1 MTTTKRTK
9 ELTAY
14 TYQYPSVLSWCK
26 RLWVLQT
33 GDLLTRSGVVYRV
46 SQVIR
51 SQIPGAKPRIVL
63 VEHAESLPQPQPV
76 NTTKPGLPIV
86 QSGENQSLPEHPT
99 ETGATTKALHPWR
112 RPTGFEISEA
122 DPTF

>member
-14 TYQYPSVLSWCK
+14 DHQYPSVLSWSK

-33 GDLLTRSGVVYRV
+33 GDLLSRAGVVYRV

-63 VEHAESLPQPQPV
+63 VKHAESLPQSQSP
-76 NTTKPGLPIV
+76 NTTKPRLSVV
-86 QSGENQSLPEHPT
+86 QSRENQSLSEHSAK
-99 ETGATTKALHPWR
+99 TGTTTKTLYPGR
-112 RPTGFEISEA
+112 RAAGFEISEI